1 MRNSYI
7 SRFSPLLLLVL
18 VIAITGGA
26 VQSKADNAAS
36 GIRDTA
42 LQSCPAV
49 PEEIVDLDD
58 LAAGLKASKAV
69 GMLDKIRLK
78 SGIDDLLKRMRAY
91 HKGKHT
97 YSLEELQEQ
106 YDVLLMKI
114 AGYLQDK
121 DVPLHGQLCNA
132 WESLWLDLEDPERFA
147 ERFA

>member
-1 MRNSYI
+1 MRNSYS
-7 SRFSPLLLLVL
+7 SRFSPILSIALVF
-18 VIAITGGA
+18 AITGGA

-91 HKGKHT
+91 HKGKRT

-121 DVPLHGQLCNA
+121 DVTLHGQLCNA